1 MIFLDSSFLIA
12 YYNSTDEHK
21 NKALDIMDNLI
32 ADKYGTP
39 YISDYVFDE
48 VVTILFVRNKD
59 KSIATT
65 LGEILRESLEIINV
79 NEELFGNAW
88 TLFRNQKDTNFSFTD
103 CTNLAIMQYKG
114 ILQIATFDED
124 FTKSKGIKVVS

>member
-12 YYNSTDEHK
+12 YYNSTDKHK

-48 VVTILFVRNKD
+48 IVTILFVRNKD

>member
-12 YYNSTDEHK
+12 YYNSTDKHK

-32 ADKYGTP
+32 AGKYGTP

-65 LGEILRESLEIINV
+65 LGEILRESLEVISV

>member
-12 YYNSTDEHK
+12 YYNSTDKHK

-32 ADKYGTP
+32 AGKYGTP

-48 VVTILFVRNKD
+48 IVTILFVRNKD

>member
-12 YYNSTDEHK
+12 YYNSTDKHK

>member
-12 YYNSTDEHK
+12 YYNSTDKHK

-32 ADKYGTP
+32 AGKYGTP